1 VGDAGSFHFPCSAID
16 LLNLAQ
22 QRLYISTASQDTQ
35 NQYIFIMTEDVGRPP
50 AHRDKTAMNGAQ
62 LSKSHG
68 DSSGLM
74 SGAQLSKAH
83 GDSSGLMSGPPAG
96 YRDPRGP

>member
-1 VGDAGSFHFPCSAID
+1 VGDAGSFHFPSSAID

-22 QRLYISTASQDTQ
+22 RRLYISTASQDTQ
-35 NQYIFIMTEDVGRPP
+35 NQYIFIMTEDAGRPP
-50 AHRDKTAMNGAQ
+50 AYHKTAMNGAQ

-74 SGAQLSKAH
+74 SG
-83 GDSSGLMSGPPAG
+83 PPAG